1 MFIVEC
7 YLIAIVFLTLVVG
20 MTIGIYDGFPFKWIN
35 TMCKI
40 ILISLVVLLMV
51 SGVAVAVAVIL
62 RGEL

>member
-7 YLIAIVFLTLVVG
+7 YLIAIVFLALVLG
-20 MTIGIYDGFPFKWIN
+20 MTIGIYDGFPWGWLN
-35 TMCKI
+35 TVCKVTLI
-40 ILISLVVLLMV
+40 GLVILLIV